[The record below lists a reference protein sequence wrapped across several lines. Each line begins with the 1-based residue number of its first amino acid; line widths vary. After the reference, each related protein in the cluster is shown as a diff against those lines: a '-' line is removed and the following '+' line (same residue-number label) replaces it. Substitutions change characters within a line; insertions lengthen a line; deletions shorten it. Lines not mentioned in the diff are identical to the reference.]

1 MLRPSGHTNHATI
14 CPEAEIMPEEMT
26 IAKLMDLMP
35 KAFLPEKAAG
45 VEAVIQYHLLGEQGG
60 DWVIKIGNGGCTVEP
75 GTTDKPSLTLTADAA
90 DYLQI
95 TSGRMNAMSAFAEG
109 RIKLKGDL
117 ALAMKLMN
125 FFKLPA

>member
-1 MLRPSGHTNHATI
+1 MAEELTI
-14 CPEAEIMPEEMT
+14 V
-26 IAKLMDLMP
+26 KLMDLMP

-45 VEAVIQYHLLGEQGG
+45 VEAVVQYHLTGDQGG
-60 DWVIKIGNGGCTVEP
+60 DWVITIRDGACTVAQ
-75 GTTDKPSLTLTADAA
+75 GTAEAPSLTLTAAA
-90 DYLQI
+90 GDYIQI
-95 TSGRMNAMSAFAEG
+95 IAGKLNAMAAFAEG

>member
-1 MLRPSGHTNHATI
+1 
-14 CPEAEIMPEEMT
+14 MPEELT

-45 VEAVIQYHLLGEQGG
+45 VEAVIQYHLLGDQGG
-60 DWVIKIGNGGCTVEP
+60 DWVVKIGNGVCTVTP
-75 GTTDKPSLTLTADAA
+75 GTTEKPNLMLTAEAA

-95 TSGRMNAMSAFAEG
+95 IAGKLNAMSAFAEG
-109 RIKLKGDL
+109 KIKLKGDL
-117 ALAMKLMN
+117 ALAMKMMN

>member
-1 MLRPSGHTNHATI
+1 M
-14 CPEAEIMPEEMT
+14 AEELT

-35 KAFLPEKAAG
+35 KAFLPDKAAG
-45 VEAVIQYHLLGEQGG
+45 VDADIQYHLTGEQGG
-60 DWVIKIGNGGCTVEP
+60 DWVVTIRDGACKTAQGTVENP
-75 GTTDKPSLTLTADAA
+75 KLTLTADAS
-90 DYLQI
+90 DYI
-95 TSGRMNAMSAFAEG
+95 AIISGKLNAMAAFSEG

>member
-1 MLRPSGHTNHATI
+1 
-14 CPEAEIMPEEMT
+14 MPEELT

-45 VEAVIQYHLLGEQGG
+45 VDAVIQYHLTGEQGG
-60 DWVIKIGNGGCTVEP
+60 DWVIRISGGACTVTP
-75 GTTDKPSLTLTADAA
+75 GTADKPTLTLTADSS

-95 TSGRMNAMSAFAEG
+95 ISGKLNAMSAFAEG
-109 RIKLKGDL
+109 KVKLKGDL

-125 FFKLPA
+125 YFKLPA

>member
-1 MLRPSGHTNHATI
+1 
-14 CPEAEIMPEEMT
+14 MPEELT

-45 VEAVIQYHLLGEQGG
+45 VDAVIQYHLLGEQGG
-60 DWVIKIGNGGCTVEP
+60 DWVIKIGNGACTVTP
-75 GTTDKPSLTLTADAA
+75 GTTDKPTLALTAEAE
-90 DYLQI
+90 DYLKI
-95 TSGRMNAMSAFAEG
+95 ISGKVNAMSAFAEG
-109 RIKLKGDL
+109 KIKLKGDL

>member
-1 MLRPSGHTNHATI
+1 MADEL
-14 CPEAEIMPEEMT
+14 T

-45 VEAVIQYHLLGEQGG
+45 VDAVIQYHLTGDQGG
-60 DWVIKIGNGGCTVEP
+60 DWVIKIGDGACTVAP
-75 GTTDKPSLTLTADAA
+75 GTADKPTLTLTADAA

-95 TSGRMNAMSAFAEG
+95 ISGKLNAMSAFAEG
-109 RIKLKGDL
+109 KVKLKGDL

-125 FFKLPA
+125 YFKLPA

>member
-1 MLRPSGHTNHATI
+1 
-14 CPEAEIMPEEMT
+14 MPEELT

-45 VEAVIQYHLLGEQGG
+45 VEAVIQYHLTGDQGG
-60 DWVIKIGNGGCTVEP
+60 DWVIKITNGTCTVVP
-75 GTTDKPSLTLTADAA
+75 GSAEKPTLTLTAESA
-90 DYLQI
+90 DYLKI
-95 TSGRMNAMSAFAEG
+95 ISGKMNAMSAFAEG
-109 RIKLKGDL
+109 KIKLKGDL

>member
-1 MLRPSGHTNHATI
+1 
-14 CPEAEIMPEEMT
+14 MPEEMT

-45 VEAVIQYHLLGEQGG
+45 VDAVVQYHLLGEQGG
-60 DWVIKIGNGGCTVEP
+60 DWVIKIGKGACTVEA
-75 GTTDKPSLTLTADAA
+75 GTTEKPGLTMTAEAA

-95 TSGRMNAMSAFAEG
+95 ISGKLNAMGAFAEG
-109 RIKLKGDL
+109 KIKLKGDL

>member
-1 MLRPSGHTNHATI
+1 M
-14 CPEAEIMPEEMT
+14 AEELT

-45 VEAVIQYHLLGEQGG
+45 VDADIQYHLTGDQGG
-60 DWVIKIGNGGCTVEP
+60 DWVVTIRDGACTTAQ
-75 GTTDKPSLTLTADAA
+75 GTTEKPTLTLTAEAA
-90 DYLQI
+90 DYI
-95 TSGRMNAMSAFAEG
+95 DIISGKLNAMAAFSEG

>member
-1 MLRPSGHTNHATI
+1 
-14 CPEAEIMPEEMT
+14 MPEELT

-35 KAFLPEKAAG
+35 KAFIPEKAAG
-45 VEAVIQYHLLGEQGG
+45 VESVIQYHLTGDQGG
-60 DWVIKIGNGGCTVEP
+60 DWVIKISNGTCTVEP
-75 GTTDKPSLTLTADAA
+75 GTTDKPNLTLTADSA

-95 TSGRMNAMSAFAEG
+95 ISGKLNAMSAFAEG
-109 RIKLKGDL
+109 RVKLKGDL